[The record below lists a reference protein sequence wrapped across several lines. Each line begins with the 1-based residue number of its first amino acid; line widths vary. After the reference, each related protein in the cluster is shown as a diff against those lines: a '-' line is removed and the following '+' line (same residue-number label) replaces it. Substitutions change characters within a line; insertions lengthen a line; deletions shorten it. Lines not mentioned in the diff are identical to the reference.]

1 MFPSKCYLK
10 YRVVAGVHVTE
21 AEDEAAEGSGRSAL
35 ATPAPPSSTEGRA
48 CFFSFCSLANWVHC
62 CRLRGQ
68 APKRGP
74 SQRRCAR
81 MTSPVEACMLI
92 LERSV
97 WVRKEQQTLQAA
109 MCGGS
114 WTTRGN
120 CGPLAADEPG
130 HEPGAGVVL
139 GIRRVYLV
147 QTHAKPYNPKPITW
161 SGRWW
166 PHSHHGPP
174 AGGWPAPAGGDCEHP
189 GTGSSGLHKSY
200 INSDAGKIQPSQG

>member
-1 MFPSKCYLK
+1 
-10 YRVVAGVHVTE
+10 
-21 AEDEAAEGSGRSAL
+21 
-35 ATPAPPSSTEGRA
+35 
-48 CFFSFCSLANWVHC
+48 
-62 CRLRGQ
+62 
-68 APKRGP
+68 
-74 SQRRCAR
+74 

-147 QTHAKPYNPKPITW
+147 VDTETLELIKGGRRDAFAQT
-161 SGRWW
+161 
-166 PHSHHGPP
+166 
-174 AGGWPAPAGGDCEHP
+174 E
-189 GTGSSGLHKSY
+189 
-200 INSDAGKIQPSQG
+200 

>member
-1 MFPSKCYLK
+1 
-10 YRVVAGVHVTE
+10 
-21 AEDEAAEGSGRSAL
+21 
-35 ATPAPPSSTEGRA
+35 
-48 CFFSFCSLANWVHC
+48 
-62 CRLRGQ
+62 
-68 APKRGP
+68 
-74 SQRRCAR
+74 

-139 GIRRVYLV
+139 RIRRVYLV
-147 QTHAKPYNPKPITW
+147 QTHAKPYITLNLNLVREMVATLPSW
-161 SGRWW
+161 TTGWW
-166 PHSHHGPP
+166 M
-174 AGGWPAPAGGDCEHP
+174 AC
-189 GTGSSGLHKSY
+189 SSWRRL
-200 INSDAGKIQPSQG
+200 